1 MYACAVQCNIRCS
14 LSSLSFLHSKHVG
27 ETECWLIL
35 GRFACRV
42 YVPMMILALMLAFM
56 TARVLLGTV
65 CQIGCEFLVGCFY
78 SVRYF
83 SDVLSFTSL
92 YHSVM

>member
-1 MYACAVQCNIRCS
+1 
-14 LSSLSFLHSKHVG
+14 
-27 ETECWLIL
+27 
-35 GRFACRV
+35 V

-65 CQIGCEFLVGCFY
+65 CQIGCEILVGCFY